1 MAARY
6 NHREVE
12 PRRRAAWETAKLYE
26 AGAPDPSRKKAYVLE
41 MFPYPSGRIHMGHV
55 RNYSMGDV
63 IARQKRAAGY
73 QVLHP
78 MGWDSFGL
86 PAENAAFERGAHPGE
101 WTEANIE
108 AMKAQLLKLGYALDW
123 SREFA
128 TSRPGYYRHQQE
140 LFLDFLEK
148 GLVYRKASKV
158 NWDPVENTVLANE
171 QVVDGRGWR
180 SKALVE
186 QKWLEQWVF
195 RTTAYAEELL
205 DAIATLDQ
213 WPDKVRLMQ
222 TNWIGRSE
230 GLTFTFTYD
239 PAAPAP
245 AGQDGLTVYT
255 TRPDTLFGASF
266 AAISADHPLAV
277 ELAKSHAG
285 LAAFC
290 DECRRSGTSEAD
302 IEKQEK
308 RGFDTG
314 VRVVHPFDPAITL
327 PVWIAN
333 FVLMDYGTGA
343 IFGCPGH
350 DVRDHEFARRY
361 GLPIHAVVVPEGA
374 DPATFDVQD
383 APFTGPGLLAN
394 SRFLDGLTVEAGK
407 ARAIA
412 EMETLERGTRT
423 VNWRLRDWGVSRQ
436 RYWGCPIPVVHCD
449 SCGIVPVPKEQ
460 LPVVLPTDVTFD
472 RPGNPL
478 DHHPTWKHVDCPKCG
493 KPARRETDTLDTFAD
508 SSWYWARFCG
518 QPDDRPT
525 DLDAVRHWLPVDHYI
540 GGVEHAVLHLLYSRF
555 FARGMRDTG
564 HQPLAEPFKHLFTQ
578 GMVTHATFR
587 VEEDQRWITPAE
599 AEQQQGG
606 AWVETATG
614 KAVTVGPAEKMSK
627 SVRNT
632 VDPDEIVATYGADCA
647 RLFVLSDSPPE
658 RDVEWSEAGVEGAW
672 RFLQRFWAAVEAMP
686 AGAPGP
692 LTVAAE
698 ADGAALEL
706 RRLAHRAVI
715 AVTNGIDSFR
725 FNTSIAQLY
734 ELISAIRKAEAVDA
748 PGMLAARGEAL
759 GLFTRLL
766 QPFAP
771 HIADE
776 AWERLGGTGFCAQ
789 APWPVADPALV
800 ATDTVTLPVQVNGKR
815 RDEITV
821 DKSLDT
827 AAIEA
832 AALAAPGVAAFV
844 AGKEL
849 RKVIVVPGR
858 IVNIVVAG

>member
-12 PRRRAAWETAKLYE
+12 PRRRAAWEAARLYE
-26 AGAPDPSRKKAYVLE
+26 AGAPDPSRRKSYVLE

-63 IARQKRAAGY
+63 IARQKRAAGF

-78 MGWDSFGL
+78 MGWDAFGL
-86 PAENAAFERGAHPGE
+86 PAENAAFERGAHPGT
-101 WTEANIE
+101 WTRANIA

-128 TSRPGYYRHQQE
+128 TCDPAYYRHQQE
-140 LFLDFLEK
+140 LFLDFLAQD
-148 GLVYRKASKV
+148 LVYRKASKV

-186 QKWLEQWVF
+186 QRWLEQWVF

-205 DAIATLDQ
+205 SAIATLEQ
-213 WPDKVRLMQ
+213 WPEKVRLMQ
-222 TNWIGRSE
+222 ANWIGRSE
-230 GLTFTFTYD
+230 GLTFTFAFD
-239 PAAPAP
+239 PATPAP
-245 AGQDGLTVYT
+245 AGLAGLTVYT

-266 AAISADHPLAV
+266 AAVSPDHPLA
-277 ELAKSHAG
+277 LALAG
-285 LAAFC
+285 ASPELAAFC
-290 DECRRSGTSEAD
+290 EACRRSGTSEAV
-302 IEKQEK
+302 IEAQEK

-327 PVWIAN
+327 PVWVAN

-350 DVRDHEFARRY
+350 DTRDHEFARKY
-361 GLPIHAVVVPEGA
+361 ALPIQAVVVPEGA
-374 DPATFDVQD
+374 DPAAFDVQNQ
-383 APFTGPGLLAN
+383 PYTGAGRIAN
-394 SRFLDGLTVEAGK
+394 SRFLDGLTVEAAR

-412 EMETLERGTRT
+412 EMEGLGRGQRT

-449 SCGIVPVPKEQ
+449 DCGVVPVPKDQ
-460 LPVVLPTDVTFD
+460 LPVVLPDDVTFD

-478 DHHPTWKHVDCPKCG
+478 DHHPTWKHVDCPRCG

-518 QPDDRPT
+518 QPDHRPT
-525 DLDAVRHWLPVDHYI
+525 DPEAVNHWLPVDHYI

-564 HQPLAEPFKHLFTQ
+564 HQPLAEPFSHLFTQ

-587 VEEDQRWITPAE
+587 VEEDARWITPAE
-599 AEQQQGG
+599 AGQAPGG
-606 AWVETATG
+606 QWVERATG
-614 KAVTVGPAEKMSK
+614 KPVTVGPAEKMSK

-672 RFLQRFWAAVEAMP
+672 RFLQRVWAGVVAMP
-686 AGAPGP
+686 EGGPGP
-692 LTVAAE
+692 LTVA
-698 ADGAALEL
+698 DGASGEALEL
-706 RRLAHRAVI
+706 RRAAHKAAA
-715 AVTNGIDSFR
+715 AVTHGIESFR

-734 ELISAIRKAEAVDA
+734 ELIATIRRAETSGAD
-748 PGMLAARGEAL
+748 GMLAARAEAL
-759 GLFTRLL
+759 GIFVRLL

-776 AWERLGGTGFCAQ
+776 AWEALGGAGFCAA
-789 APWPVADPALV
+789 APWPVPDPSLTAS
-800 ATDTVTLPVQVNGKR
+800 DSVTLPVQVNGKR

-821 DKSLDT
+821 ARTLEP
-827 AAIEA
+827 AAVEA
-832 AALAAPGVAAFV
+832 AALAAPGVAAFL
-844 AGKEL
+844 AGKPV

-858 IVNIVVAG
+858 IVNIVVAD